1 MREFSGFQKGVNL
14 GGWIS
19 QFSKYDENHFE
30 TFITEKDIEFI
41 SSIGFDH
48 VRVPVDYIVLTD
60 DEGTIKES
68 GFGYLENCRAW
79 CEKYGLKMLIDLHEC
94 YGYSFD
100 PLKKDMDRKAFFY
113 LIEGSKYQL
122 QPQRRGGPTDYTHPE
137 DFAAD
142 RTLSLINA
150 YLSTLPEEESESTTL
165 DYGVDYTNYLMSQSP
180 AEEGEALGG
189 EIPLIDAFLQSV
201 NEERLDTEAPLSTEG
216 RMMTEAPL
224 VTEERLVSDER
235 LSPADVEISKTESLE
250 PELSTE
256 EGENGCFTET
266 LAKIYVKQGRY
277 EKAHEILKKLSLKNP
292 KKNAYFA
299 DQIRFLEKLIINAKT
314 KE

>member
-1 MREFSGFQKGVNL
+1 M
-14 GGWIS
+14 
-19 QFSKYDENHFE
+19 
-30 TFITEKDIEFI
+30 
-41 SSIGFDH
+41 
-48 VRVPVDYIVLTD
+48 
-60 DEGTIKES
+60 
-68 GFGYLENCRAW
+68 
-79 CEKYGLKMLIDLHEC
+79 
-94 YGYSFD
+94 
-100 PLKKDMDRKAFFY
+100 
-113 LIEGSKYQL
+113 

-142 RTLSLINA
+142 RTVSLINA

-201 NEERLDTEAPLSTEG
+201 NEERLDTEAPL
-216 RMMTEAPL
+216 

-235 LSPADVEISKTESLE
+235 LSPTDVEISKTESLE

>member
-1 MREFSGFQKGVNL
+1 
-14 GGWIS
+14 
-19 QFSKYDENHFE
+19 
-30 TFITEKDIEFI
+30 
-41 SSIGFDH
+41 
-48 VRVPVDYIVLTD
+48 
-60 DEGTIKES
+60 
-68 GFGYLENCRAW
+68 
-79 CEKYGLKMLIDLHEC
+79 
-94 YGYSFD
+94 
-100 PLKKDMDRKAFFY
+100 
-113 LIEGSKYQL
+113 
-122 QPQRRGGPTDYTHPE
+122 
-137 DFAAD
+137 
-142 RTLSLINA
+142 
-150 YLSTLPEEESESTTL
+150 
-165 DYGVDYTNYLMSQSP
+165 MSQSP

-201 NEERLDTEAPLSTEG
+201 NEERLDTEGPLITEG
-216 RMMTEAPL
+216 RMLTEAPL

-235 LSPADVEISKTESLE
+235 LSPTDVEISKTESLE

>member
-1 MREFSGFQKGVNL
+1 MNTSLLQQWIDHPEELNRDTLYELRTQLSRYPYFQTLRLLLLKNL
-14 GGWIS
+14 YLLRDPS
-19 QFSKYDENHFE
+19 FHDELRR
-30 TFITEKDIEFI
+30 
-41 SSIGFDH
+41 SALL
-48 VRVPVDYIVLTD
+48 V
-60 DEGTIKES
+60 
-68 GFGYLENCRAW
+68 A
-79 CEKYGLKMLIDLHEC
+79 
-94 YGYSFD
+94 
-100 PLKKDMDRKAFFY
+100 DRKAFFY

-122 QPQRRGGPTDYTHPE
+122 QPQRRGGSTDNTHPE
-137 DFAAD
+137 DFADD

-150 YLSTLPEEESESTTL
+150 YLSTLPEEESDSTTL

-201 NEERLDTEAPLSTEG
+201 NEERLDTQEPLITEG

>member
-1 MREFSGFQKGVNL
+1 MNTSLLQQWIDHPEELNRDTLYELRTQLSRYPYFQTLRLLLLKNL
-14 GGWIS
+14 YLLRDPS
-19 QFSKYDENHFE
+19 FHDELRR
-30 TFITEKDIEFI
+30 
-41 SSIGFDH
+41 SALL
-48 VRVPVDYIVLTD
+48 V
-60 DEGTIKES
+60 
-68 GFGYLENCRAW
+68 A
-79 CEKYGLKMLIDLHEC
+79 
-94 YGYSFD
+94 
-100 PLKKDMDRKAFFY
+100 DRKAFFY

-122 QPQRRGGPTDYTHPE
+122 QPQRRGGPTDDTHPE

-201 NEERLDTEAPLSTEG
+201 N
-216 RMMTEAPL
+216 
-224 VTEERLVSDER
+224 EERLVSDER